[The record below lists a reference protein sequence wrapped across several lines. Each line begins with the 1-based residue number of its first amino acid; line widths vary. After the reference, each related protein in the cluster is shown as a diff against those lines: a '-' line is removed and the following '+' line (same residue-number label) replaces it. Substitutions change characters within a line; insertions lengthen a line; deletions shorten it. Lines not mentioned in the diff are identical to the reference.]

1 MPETKFES
9 HVGAAFRQAMEWR
22 GWTQKLRE
30 SESIEERQNILN
42 ELFPLSRR
50 QEMLR
55 GASVDVKGRRVLYYR
70 YMRWEKIFE
79 LLEKGEQTSM
89 DYVENPHARL
99 SDEDV
104 LRLQTFFLDYAVDF
118 LHEGE
123 WEDLKSLSLEEL
135 INGVFKDVSWK
146 ERAELI
152 REPTYEVVL
161 PFIRKYV
168 AAAYTRGRHTGS
180 TLQRFSPFLGM
191 SVGGPIRTLYGRNEV
206 YAYVEMIVPD
216 HKIIPHP
223 EGVQGEKEVF
233 IERLDRAYIS
243 RIYTDQQ
250 LWDEILESPD
260 SMVGKYLANHRGEGC
275 RTILEALE
283 QWRWH
288 EETEDCLPASV
299 NASIKIEPVIMDA

>member
-1 MPETKFES
+1 MSEMKFEPRVDTVS
-9 HVGAAFRQAMEWR
+9 HEAMEWKD
-22 GWTQKLRE
+22 WTQELRE
-30 SESIEERQNILN
+30 SKSIEERQNILN

-70 YMRWEKIFE
+70 YMRWEKVFE

-89 DYVENPHARL
+89 DYVQNPYARL

-104 LRLQTFFLDYAVDF
+104 LRLRTFFIDYAVDF
-118 LHEGE
+118 LNEGE
-123 WEDLKSLSLEEL
+123 WEDFKNLSLEEL
-135 INGVFKDVSWK
+135 IERIFTGVSRE
-146 ERAELI
+146 ERTELI
-152 REPTYEVVL
+152 KEPTYRIVL
-161 PFIRKYV
+161 PFIRKRV
-168 AAAYTRGRHTGS
+168 AATYTRGRHTGS

-191 SVGGPIRTLYGRNEV
+191 SVGGPIRTLYGWNEA

-275 RTILEALE
+275 RTVLEALE

-288 EETEDCLPASV
+288 EKTQDCLPASV
-299 NASIKIEPVIMDA
+299 KANTRI